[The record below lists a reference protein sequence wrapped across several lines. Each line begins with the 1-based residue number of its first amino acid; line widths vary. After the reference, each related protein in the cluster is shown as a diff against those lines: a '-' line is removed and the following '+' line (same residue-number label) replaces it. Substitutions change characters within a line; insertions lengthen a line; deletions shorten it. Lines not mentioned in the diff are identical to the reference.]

1 MDLPDVQ
8 GKAYYVVGIARSGL
22 AAIKALLK
30 AGARV
35 YAWDDTVLVRSQ
47 VLELGATLC
56 APEEAPWQSF
66 ESLILSPGIPHEYP
80 HSHPAADLAR
90 THRVPIVCDMD
101 LLFQACPEASF
112 VGITGTNGKSTTT
125 ALIGHLLEKAKKP
138 VAVGGNI
145 GVPVL
150 DLPALGAQGTY
161 VLEMSSYQLERVPHI
176 KTDVAVLL
184 NIIPDHLI
192 RHGGW
197 EGYVRAK
204 TVLLTGAPAPFVVM
218 GVDEEVTRALFEAQ
232 SVLPSFRGV
241 SVSVTRPLVNGLYL
255 NARNELIDA
264 FWEESRVICRLDDF
278 KAHMMGVHNAQN
290 VLVAY
295 GACRALGLSFEDCV
309 PGILSFKG
317 LAHRLESLGVVGNV
331 HFVNDSKATNPDAAA
346 RALAC
351 FQKVS
356 WILGG
361 VPKEDGLTGTAP
373 FYSRVRRAYVI
384 GQAQE
389 LFARTLEGHVP
400 YTCCD
405 TLEEAVAKA
414 VEDLNGGKGTLLLSP
429 ACASFDQYADFE
441 ARGEDFRRLF
451 QALCAKNMSRSAL

>member
-8 GKAYYVVGIARSGL
+8 GKTYYVVGIARSGL
-22 AAIKALLK
+22 AAIKTLLK

-35 YAWDDTVLVRSQ
+35 YAWDDVALVRDQ
-47 VLELGATLC
+47 ALELGATLC
-56 APEEAPWQSF
+56 APEEAPWQSL
-66 ESLILSPGIPHEYP
+66 EALILSPGIPHEYP
-80 HSHPAADLAR
+80 HPHPGATLAR
-90 THRVPIVCDMD
+90 AHKVPIVCDMD

-125 ALIGHLLEKAKKP
+125 ALVGHILEKAKKS

-150 DLPALGAQGTY
+150 DLPVLGAQGTY
-161 VLEMSSYQLERVPHI
+161 VLEMSSYQLERTPHI

-184 NIIPDHLI
+184 NIIPDHLT

-197 EGYVRAK
+197 EGYVHAK
-204 TVLLTGAPAPFVVM
+204 IGLLAGEPAPFILM
-218 GVDEEVTRALFEAQ
+218 GVDEAVTRDLFEVQ
-232 SVLPSFRGV
+232 RVLPSFRGV
-241 SVSVTRPLVNGLYL
+241 GVSITRPLETGLYL
-255 NARNELIDA
+255 NVRNELVDA
-264 FWEESRVICRLDDF
+264 FWEEARVICRLDDV
-278 KAHMMGVHNAQN
+278 KALMGVHNAQN
-290 VLVAY
+290 VLAAY

-309 PGILSFKG
+309 SGILSFKG
-317 LAHRLESLGVVGNV
+317 LAHRLESLGTVGNI

-351 FQKVS
+351 FQGVS

-361 VPKEDGLTGTAP
+361 VPKEDGLKGTGP
-373 FYSRVRRAYVI
+373 FYPRVRRAYVI
-384 GQAQE
+384 GQAQA
-389 LFARTLEGHVP
+389 LFASTLEGRVP
-400 YTCCD
+400 YTCCN

-414 VEDLNGGKGTLLLSP
+414 VEDLGGEEGTLLLSP

-441 ARGEDFRRLF
+441 ARGDDFRRLF
-451 QALCAKNMSRSAL
+451 QALCRKNKSRSVL